1 MHRRKGNLPRY
12 IDEII
17 SNVALTLDQASP
29 KSELLL
35 HLVESYENWWINP
48 LFHKLVSVFVTSS
61 SLCIWHLIAFIFT
74 VDIICIYRNEQTN
87 KKP

>member
-29 KSELLL
+29 KAELLL
-35 HLVESYENWWINP
+35 HLVENYEN
-48 LFHKLVSVFVTSS
+48 
-61 SLCIWHLIAFIFT
+61 
-74 VDIICIYRNEQTN
+74 
-87 KKP
+87 